1 MLRGTCK
8 SKCHNF
14 VNTYCMELDPQS
26 TILRRMHKPTRRART
41 QHNLLVSDPPP
52 SESCVSAAET
62 LLVCPKQVK
71 VIVKLL
77 RCYEIMKGLTTGC
90 LTDYHKG
97 AHPCGKCHMY
107 SVPKCFIQCKQHPLS
122 QRRSDERLGL
132 GLYFF
137 GKKPTF
143 FATCWTARRNQ
154 WQPRYPRGGDQVPN
168 RLPKFGAR
176 CPITTWENTTFRPHF
191 GGFHNWRVFKM
202 INCRSYKF
210 CWNFF
215 LNKKLRVRYSNP
227 KLTHDS

>member
-77 RCYEIMKGLTTGC
+77 RCYEIMKGLTTGGC

-107 SVPKCFIQCKQHPLS
+107 SVPKCFSANSTLCLSGVLTSDSALDCILLGKNQLSSPRAGPLGGTNDNHDTLGVGTRSRIGYRSLVHVVQS
-122 QRRSDERLGL
+122 QREKIRLL
-132 GLYFF
+132 DLI
-137 GKKPTF
+137 
-143 FATCWTARRNQ
+143 
-154 WQPRYPRGGDQVPN
+154 
-168 RLPKFGAR
+168 L
-176 CPITTWENTTFRPHF
+176 
-191 GGFHNWRVFKM
+191 GGFR
-202 INCRSYKF
+202 IDG
-210 CWNFF
+210 F
-215 LNKKLRVRYSNP
+215 LK
-227 KLTHDS
+227 